1 MRATPMW
8 VVRATTAASL
18 ARGYSILLRRHRHG
32 IHHEG

>member
-8 VVRATTAASL
+8 VVRATAASL